1 MKRTIIAAA
10 ALMFPAMTVAAEL
23 KVLSTQ
29 ATEET
34 YRASWSPNLKRPP
47 GTRSRLFSPGLLTRR
62 NGWPQAKATT

>member
-29 ATEET
+29 PQKK
-34 YRASWSPNLKRPP
+34 RIASWSPNLKRPP